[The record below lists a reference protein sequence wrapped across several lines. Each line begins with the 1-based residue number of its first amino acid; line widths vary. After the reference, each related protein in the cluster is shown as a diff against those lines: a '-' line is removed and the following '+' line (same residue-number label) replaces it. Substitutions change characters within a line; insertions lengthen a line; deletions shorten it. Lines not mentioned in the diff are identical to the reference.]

1 MRRMVRPMKATTILL
16 ALALPAMAAP
26 NQLTSEEKREG
37 FKLLFDG
44 KSLKGWRTYKE
55 KKPRDQ
61 WQIEDGA
68 ITLTSGGGGDL
79 ITDGEY
85 SDFDFRCEW
94 KIAEQGNSGIM
105 WRSTEDHQY
114 PWVSG
119 PEYQILDSFKQD
131 GHKYT
136 HETNKGNIAGSFY
149 DIIPGKEEW
158 SKPVGE
164 WNETRI
170 VVKNNKITLY
180 LNGHVTADVETTTD
194 EFKELLAKS
203 KFNGWEHFN
212 KAPKGHIVFQDHGDK
227 VAFRSIRIKKL

>member
-1 MRRMVRPMKATTILL
+1 MKPLLLLL
-16 ALALPAMAAP
+16 AVAMPAFSAP
-26 NQLTSEEKREG
+26 TPNTLTPEEKKEN

-55 KKPRDQ
+55 KEPKAE
-61 WQIEDGA
+61 WKVEDSA

-79 ITDGEY
+79 VTDDEFG
-85 SDFDFRCEW
+85 DFDFRCEW
-94 KIAEQGNSGIM
+94 KIAKQGNSGIM
-105 WRSTEDHQY
+105 WRSTEEHQY

-119 PEYQILDSFKQD
+119 PEYQILDSFKQE

-149 DIIPGKEEW
+149 DIYPGKEEW

-170 VVKNNKITLY
+170 VVKGSKVTLY
-180 LNGHVTADVETTTD
+180 LNGNVTADVDTTSD
-194 EFKELLAKS
+194 EFKAALAKS

-212 KAPKGHIVFQDHGDK
+212 KAKKGHIVFQDHGDK

>member
-1 MRRMVRPMKATTILL
+1 MKSILL
-16 ALALPAMAAP
+16 LLAVSFPAFAAP
-26 NQLTSEEKREG
+26 NALSPEEKREG

-55 KKPRDQ
+55 KEPKEQ
-61 WQIEDGA
+61 WKVEDGA

-79 ITDGEY
+79 VTDNEF

-94 KIAEQGNSGIM
+94 KIADQGNSGIM

-119 PEYQILDSFKQD
+119 PEYQILDSFD
-131 GHKYT
+131 REGHKYS
-136 HETNKGNIAGSFY
+136 HETKKGNIAGCFY
-149 DIIPGKEEW
+149 DIIPGKVEW

-170 VVKNNKITLY
+170 VVKGSKITLY
-180 LNGHVTADVETTTD
+180 PTATSPRTWIAARTSSRPCWRSPSSTAGNTSTRPRKATSSSRTTATR
-194 EFKELLAKS
+194 LPSAAS
-203 KFNGWEHFN
+203 
-212 KAPKGHIVFQDHGDK
+212 A
-227 VAFRSIRIKKL
+227 

>member
-1 MRRMVRPMKATTILL
+1 MMNMKSLTLLL
-16 ALALPAMAAP
+16 ALSVPAFAAP
-26 NQLTSEEKREG
+26 NKLTPEEKKEG
-37 FKLLFDG
+37 FKLLFNG
-44 KSLKGWRTYKE
+44 KNLKGWRTYKQE
-55 KKPRDQ
+55 EPKEQ
-61 WQIEDGA
+61 WKVEDDA

-79 ITDGEY
+79 ITDKEY
-85 SDFDFRCEW
+85 TDFDFRCEW
-94 KIAEQGNSGIM
+94 KISKQGNSGIM
-105 WRSTEDHQY
+105 WRSTEEHQY

-119 PEYQILDSFKQD
+119 PEYQVLDSFKQD

-136 HETNKGNIAGSFY
+136 HETDKGNIAGSFY

-170 VVKNNKITLY
+170 VVKGDKITLY
-180 LNGHVTADVETTTD
+180 LNGNVTADVDTTTD
-194 EFKELLAKS
+194 EFKQLLGKS

-227 VAFRSIRIKKL
+227 VQFRTIRIKSL

>member
-1 MRRMVRPMKATTILL
+1 MKSILLLL
-16 ALALPAMAAP
+16 ALSITAFSAP
-26 NQLTSEEKREG
+26 NALTPEEQKEG

-44 KSLKGWRTYKE
+44 KSLDGWRSFKADKAKE
-55 KKPRDQ
+55 Q
-61 WQIEDGA
+61 WKVEDGA
-68 ITLTSGGGGDL
+68 ISLTARGGGDL
-79 ITDGEY
+79 ITAEQY
-85 SDFDFRCEW
+85 ADFDFRCEW
-94 KIAEQGNSGIM
+94 KIAKQGNSGIM
-105 WRSTEDHQY
+105 WRSTEEHRAPY
-114 PWVSG
+114 ETG

-170 VVKNNKITLY
+170 LVTGTKIKLF
-180 LNGHVTADVETTTD
+180 LNGNVTADVDTSTAEY
-194 EFKELLAKS
+194 KALLDKS
-203 KFNGWEHFN
+203 KFKNWKHFN

-227 VAFRSIRIKKL
+227 VAFRNIRIKAL

>member
-1 MRRMVRPMKATTILL
+1 MKSILL
-16 ALALPAMAAP
+16 LLAVSFPAFAAP
-26 NQLTSEEKREG
+26 NALSPEEKREG

-55 KKPRDQ
+55 KEPKEQ
-61 WQIEDGA
+61 WKVEDGA

-79 ITDGEY
+79 VTDNEF

-94 KIAEQGNSGIM
+94 QIADQGNSGIM
-105 WRSTEDHQY
+105 WRSTEEHQY

-119 PEYQILDSFKQD
+119 PEYQILDSFD
-131 GHKYT
+131 REGHKYS
-136 HETNKGNIAGSFY
+136 HETKKGNIAGCFY
-149 DIIPGKEEW
+149 DIIPGKVEW

-170 VVKNNKITLY
+170 VVKGSKITLY
-180 LNGHVTADVETTTD
+180 LNGNVTADVDSSSD
-194 EFKELLAKS
+194 EFKALLAKS

-212 KAPKGHIVFQDHGDK
+212 KAKKGHIVFQDHGDK
-227 VAFRSIRIKKL
+227 VAFRSIRLKKL

>member
-1 MRRMVRPMKATTILL
+1 MKFIPLL
-16 ALALPAMAAP
+16 IAMSVPAFSAP
-26 NQLTSEEKREG
+26 NALTADERKEG

-44 KSLKGWRTYKE
+44 KSLDGWRTYKE
-55 KKPRDQ
+55 KAPKDA
-61 WQIEDGA
+61 WKVEDGA
-68 ITLTSGGGGDL
+68 IVLTAGGGGDL
-79 ITDGEY
+79 VTEEQFA
-85 SDFDFRCEW
+85 DFDFRCEW
-94 KIAEQGNSGIM
+94 KISKQGNSGIM
-105 WRSTEDHQY
+105 WRSTEEHQY

-170 VVKNNKITLY
+170 LVKGSRIKLF
-180 LNGHVTADVETTTD
+180 LNGHVTADVDTTTED
-194 EFKELLAKS
+194 FKGLLAKS

-212 KAPKGHIVFQDHGDK
+212 KAAKGHIVFQDHGDR
-227 VAFRSIRIKKL
+227 VEFRSIRIRKL

>member
-1 MRRMVRPMKATTILL
+1 MKSILLLL
-16 ALALPAMAAP
+16 ALSIPAFSAP
-26 NQLTSEEKREG
+26 NALTPEEQKEG

-44 KSLKGWRTYKE
+44 KSLDGWRSFKADKAKE
-55 KKPRDQ
+55 Q
-61 WQIEDGA
+61 WKVEDRA
-68 ITLTSGGGGDL
+68 ISLTARGGGDL
-79 ITDGEY
+79 ITAEQY
-85 SDFDFRCEW
+85 ADFDFRCEW
-94 KIAEQGNSGIM
+94 KIAKQGNSGIM
-105 WRSTEDHQY
+105 WRSTEEHRAPY
-114 PWVSG
+114 ETG

-170 VVKNNKITLY
+170 LVTGTKIKLF
-180 LNGHVTADVETTTD
+180 LNGNVTADVDTSTAEY
-194 EFKELLAKS
+194 KALLDKS
-203 KFNGWEHFN
+203 KFKNWKHFN

-227 VAFRSIRIKKL
+227 VAFRNIRIKAL

>member
-1 MRRMVRPMKATTILL
+1 MRSILL
-16 ALALPAMAAP
+16 LIAMAAPTFAAP

-44 KSLKGWRTYKE
+44 KTLKGWRTYKE
-55 KKPRDQ
+55 EKPRDQ
-61 WQIEDGA
+61 WKVEDGA

-79 ITDGEY
+79 ITVDQYG
-85 SDFDFRCEW
+85 DFDFRCEW

-105 WRSTEDHQY
+105 WRSTEEHQY

-119 PEYQILDSFKQD
+119 PEYQILDSFAKP

-170 VVKNNKITLY
+170 VVKGSKITLY
-180 LNGHVTADVETTTD
+180 LNGTVTADVDTQTD

-212 KAPKGHIVFQDHGDK
+212 KSPKGHIVFQDHGDK
-227 VAFRSIRIKKL
+227 VAFRTIRIKKL

>member
-1 MRRMVRPMKATTILL
+1 MKFAFLIL
-16 ALALPAMAAP
+16 ALSAPLFAAP
-26 NQLTSEEKREG
+26 NQLSSEEKREG

-55 KKPRDQ
+55 EKPRGQ
-61 WQIEDGA
+61 WKVEDGA

-79 ITDGEY
+79 ITEDQYG
-85 SDFDFRCEW
+85 DFDFRCEW
-94 KIAEQGNSGIM
+94 KIADQGNSGIM

-119 PEYQILDSFKQD
+119 PEYQILDSFAKP

-136 HETNKGNIAGSFY
+136 HETDKGNIAGSFY

-170 VVKNNKITLY
+170 VVKGSKITLY
-180 LNGHVTADVETTTD
+180 LNGTVTAEVDTATD
-194 EFKELLAKS
+194 AFKELLAKS

-227 VAFRSIRIKKL
+227 VAFRSIRIRKL

>member
-1 MRRMVRPMKATTILL
+1 MKATTILL

-55 KKPRDQ
+55 EKPRDQ
-61 WQIEDGA
+61 WKVEDGA

-79 ITDGEY
+79 ITADEY
-85 SDFDFRCEW
+85 ADFDFRCEW
-94 KIAEQGNSGIM
+94 KIADQGNSGIM
-105 WRSTEDHQY
+105 WRSTEAHQF

-119 PEYQILDSFKQD
+119 PEYQILDSFKKD

-136 HETNKGNIAGSFY
+136 HETDKGNIAGSFY

-170 VVKNNKITLY
+170 VVKGSKITLY
-180 LNGHVTADVETTTD
+180 LNGAVTADVDTETD
-194 EFKELLAKS
+194 EFKALLAKS

-212 KAPKGHIVFQDHGDK
+212 KAAKGHIVFQDHGDK